1 MTQQT
6 ITIAVPKW
14 TREIAAQPKK
24 SVRGLLKT
32 FAFLKMKGYERETE
46 TFRKKYGVAF
56 IQFEKKI
63 KADKKEDFAQWD
75 DYLVWKGLEAAYQ
88 KWHKR
93 YKER

>member
-1 MTQQT
+1 MAQQT

-14 TREIAAQPKK
+14 TQEIAVQPKK

-32 FAFLKMKGYERETE
+32 FAFLKMKGYERQTDA
-46 TFRKKYGVAF
+46 FRKRYGVGF
-56 IQFEKKI
+56 IPFEKKI
-63 KADKKEDFAQWD
+63 KAGRKENFAQWD

-88 KWHKR
+88 KWQKR